1 MLQNLSVRSRMLLF
15 AGISVL
21 FTASVGI
28 MGLASLRFS
37 VAHEKELC
45 QNGSSR
51 KYVGGLKGSVSLQA

>member
-28 MGLASLRFS
+28 GGPDASAREIGRECCRRYL
-37 VAHEKELC
+37 
-45 QNGSSR
+45 GSSR